1 MKTRTILAGIVAAL
15 LTAPLAAQAADLSP
29 PRYPEPAYV
38 VPMANWSG
46 FYLGLNGGYLWGT
59 SDWTGGAG
67 TFKVS
72 PGGFIGGGTIG
83 YNFQADAFVVGIEG
97 DIDYVDAKDTASA
110 AICAGCTF
118 KDTWLA
124 TVRGRIGYSFGPW
137 LPFLTG
143 GGAWGN
149 AEVTTAGGTVSDTR
163 GGWTAGGGIEYAF
176 LGPWSA
182 KLEYLYVD
190 LGTATCTAA
199 ACGLPADAKIDFTAN
214 VLRAGLNYRF

>member
-1 MKTRTILAGIVAAL
+1 MKTRTILAGIAAAL
-15 LTAPLAAQAADLSP
+15 LTAPLAAQAADLAP

-38 VPMANWSG
+38 VPTANWGG

-67 TFKVS
+67 TFKVH
-72 PGGFIGGGTIG
+72 PQGFIGGGTIG
-83 YNFQADAFVVGIEG
+83 YNFQADAFVLGIEG

-149 AEVTTAGGTVSDTR
+149 AEVNTGGGTVSDTR